1 MMEVDVG
8 ERRGIGECGPFG
20 PYIAEKRKS
29 GKSGVECIGVY
40 IISENVVARHRELPA
55 QGRHME
61 NEGCNWDFNRAKQL
75 HRRQHKR
82 ACSFLYSALP

>member
-1 MMEVDVG
+1 MVGRMKVDVG

-40 IISENVVARHRELPA
+40 IISENVVAR
-55 QGRHME
+55 QFGDD
-61 NEGCNWDFNRAKQL
+61 GFCVV
-75 HRRQHKR
+75 
-82 ACSFLYSALP
+82 C